1 MMELNLVEI
10 PIKIFLSYI
19 INFATIGTTLLELNV
34 AIISFPKL
42 LERYLRD

>member
-1 MMELNLVEI
+1 MMELNLIEI
-10 PIKIFLSYI
+10 LIKNFLAYI
-19 INFATIGTTLLELNV
+19 IKFATIGTTLLELNV